1 MTTATRKA
9 LMNAEIVAAEGQV
22 PEWVMVLRTGQWLG
36 HPTAPEIVTPEHLAS
51 ALAYFARHYA
61 AHGADLVVDYHHA
74 SAVVPL
80 GTGKAP
86 AAGWISAMELRA
98 DGTELWGRVGWTAE
112 AANAITER
120 EFRYLSPVLRFD
132 RPDRVTARP
141 VPLQIPSVA
150 LTNTPFLTEL
160 ESLNANA
167 GATDGAGTDA
177 PSQGG
182 TDMSLIDS
190 LAEALGKTPEQVT
203 SELGLEGEVDNAKL
217 AATLMA
223 AAARVTELEAAAT
236 AAADAAEQAKQTEA
250 SEPEL
255 SAEVANALG
264 LDAGSAI
271 RAIKAE
277 ILKLQA
283 NAGLT
288 SVRMAL
294 GLDEKA
300 GQEAVLNAIGGLQA
314 SHRQSEAEELVDE
327 GVKTGR
333 LPPAQ
338 RAFWLNAAQG
348 DLDATRDAINSLPV
362 VTGASA
368 LAGRKAG
375 ASGDGELTDEQKAMC
390 KRLGVSEEKFK
401 LGLAG

>member
-74 SAVVPL
+74 SAVVPM

-223 AAARVTELEAAAT
+223 AAARVTELEAAA
-236 AAADAAEQAKQTEA
+236 AAAAEAAKLAETA
-250 SEPEL
+250 EPKL
-255 SAEVANALG
+255 PAEVANALG

-271 RAIKAE
+271 RAAKAA

-327 GVKTGR
+327 ATKAGR

-375 ASGDGELTDEQKAMC
+375 ASGDGLTDEERSICAQT
-390 KRLGVSEEKFK
+390 GVTPEQFNAARS
-401 LGLAG
+401 G